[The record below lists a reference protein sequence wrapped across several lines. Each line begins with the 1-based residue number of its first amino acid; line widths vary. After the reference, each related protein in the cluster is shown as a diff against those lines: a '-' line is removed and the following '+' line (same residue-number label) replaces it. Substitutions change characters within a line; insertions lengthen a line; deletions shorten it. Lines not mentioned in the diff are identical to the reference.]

1 MKLVLRVAL
10 VIIFILVLALAWVWW
25 NQPRAVDMRAY
36 VPADTLVYIEANRL
50 TEIATAISSTDAWRS
65 LAPAAGLR
73 SNIGELSRWQ
83 RLAAWT
89 GIGPAESVVIGR
101 AQVAVSVSGFAT
113 SSETE
118 ETFNIRPLFAVVI
131 ETHSSESRTRS
142 LVLQRV
148 GEFARKI
155 YGTEQPSTKQSDG
168 IELIE
173 WSAPASEQYIVA
185 SIEASVAVVGNDE
198 AAVKA
203 CVAAK
208 RGQRP
213 SLASNAEVEEMRRRV
228 NGADALAFGYVS
240 PDGASTILEIA
251 AKAYL
256 GLLTDPRAQSG
267 AGSLFAQLRNKF
279 IAGVGWSSR
288 VVGGK
293 VEDRYFFKLQDGLAQ
308 TLKMPLAIDPAIK
321 MGVADFLP
329 PDTYSLSRYNYR
341 APAEA
346 WRGLKS
352 AIYSQLD
359 VATAFF
365 ISSKKLLDAA
375 LAPYGIEEPEIFLQS
390 VGPEIATARLD
401 STGEGTVTIVEV
413 RDESTLRQFVKK
425 RLGANVKTEQIGDAE
440 LLTSS
445 DEERGAAA
453 FVGGRLLLGPENN
466 LRRCLEARAQSQT
479 LSRSEQFIRA
489 AQTVSQDS
497 STNTLT
503 YTIDADSARDFIT
516 ALASQRGLRVS
527 PPQPEEL
534 ERSLARLGY
543 SVSGTNLV
551 EGGFEKVTRSSFGL
565 LGTLATQIFSSS
577 SR

>member
-1 MKLVLRVAL
+1 MKLVLRAAL

-50 TEIATAISSTDAWRS
+50 TDISTAISSTDAWKS

-118 ETFNIRPLFAVVI
+118 ETFNIKPLFAVVI
-131 ETHSSESRTRS
+131 ETHSSESRTRA
-142 LVLQRV
+142 LVLKRV

-173 WSAPASEQYIVA
+173 WRAPASEKYIVA
-185 SIEASVAVVGNDE
+185 SIEASVAVIGNDE

-213 SLASNAEVEEMRRRV
+213 SLASNSEVEEMRRRV
-228 NGADALAFGYVS
+228 NGSDALAFGYVS
-240 PDGASTILEIA
+240 PEGASTILEIA
-251 AKAYL
+251 ARAYL

-308 TLKMPLAIDPAIK
+308 NLKMPLAIDPAIK
-321 MGVADFLP
+321 MSVADFLP

-425 RLGANVKTEQIGDAE
+425 RLGANVKTDQIGDAE
-440 LLTSS
+440 LLISS

-453 FVGGRLLLGPENN
+453 FVAGRLLLGPENN
-466 LRRCLEARAQSQT
+466 LRKCLEARAQSQT
-479 LSRSEQFIRA
+479 LSHSEQFMRA

-503 YTIDADSARDFIT
+503 YTLDADSARDFIT
-516 ALASQRGLRVS
+516 ALASQSTLRVS

-534 ERSLARLGY
+534 ERSMARLGY

>member
-25 NQPRAVDMRAY
+25 NQPRAADMRAY
-36 VPADTLVYIEANRL
+36 VPADTLVYIEANKL
-50 TEIATAISSTDAWRS
+50 TDISTAISSTDAWWS

-73 SNIGELSRWQ
+73 SNIGELSHWQ

-118 ETFNIRPLFAVVI
+118 ETFNIKPLFAVVI
-131 ETHSSESRTRS
+131 ETHSSESRTRA
-142 LVLQRV
+142 LVLKHV

-155 YGTEQPSTKQSDG
+155 YGTEQKSTKQSDG

-173 WSAPASEQYIVA
+173 WSAPGSEKYIVA
-185 SIEASVAVVGNDE
+185 SIEASLAVVGNDE

-293 VEDRYFFKLQDGLAQ
+293 VEDRYFFKLQDGLARN
-308 TLKMPLAIDPAIK
+308 LKMPLAIDPAIK

-375 LAPYGIEEPEIFLQS
+375 LAPYGIEEPELFLQS

-425 RLGANVKTEQIGDAE
+425 RLGANAKTEQIGDAE
-440 LLTSS
+440 LLISS

-453 FVGGRLLLGPENN
+453 FVAGRLLLGPENN
-466 LRRCLEARAQSQT
+466 LRKCLEARAQSQT
-479 LSRSEQFIRA
+479 LSHSEQFMRA

-497 STNTLT
+497 STNALT
-503 YTIDADSARDFIT
+503 YTLDADSARDFIT
-516 ALASQRGLRVS
+516 ALASQRTLRVS

-551 EGGFEKVTRSSFGL
+551 EGGFEKVTRSSFGI
-565 LGTLATQIFSSS
+565 LGTLATQIFSSP